1 MIKKLDRHYYL
12 SDEKIAIQCA
22 TGNTDGMHGH
32 DFLELAYIRDG
43 RAKHYFE
50 NSTANVCKGD
60 YFIIDYGVM
69 HSYHSIDP
77 VEQVVVTN
85 CLFQPGFID
94 KTIASTCESFNTLL
108 GSYMI
113 RASGNG
119 NNTKMANIIFHD
131 DTGEVGELLSKMD
144 KEYRNK
150 NAGYLEIL
158 RCSLIEIIIITMRK
172 INMERNFELGDSTCE
187 QIKHY
192 VDENYMKNI
201 SLSEISHELNFS
213 LPYLSRLFS
222 SKAGICFSDYLQNV
236 RIEQSLKI
244 LANTDAKLF
253 EVAQLVGYSD
263 IKFFTKVFKKKMNMT
278 PGRYRML
285 MHS

>member
-1 MIKKLDRHYYL
+1 MIKKLDYRYYL
-12 SDEKIAIQCA
+12 SDEKIAIQSA
-22 TGNTDGMHGH
+22 KGDADFMHDH
-32 DFLELAYIRDG
+32 DFLELAYISEGSAR
-43 RAKHYFE
+43 HYFE
-50 NSTANVCKGD
+50 NSMADVKQGD
-60 YFIIDYGVM
+60 YFIIDYGVV
-69 HSYHSIDP
+69 HSYHSHDKSAKLL
-77 VEQVVVTN
+77 VTN

-94 KTIASTCESFNTLL
+94 KTIAASCESFNTLL

-119 NNTKMANIIFHD
+119 TDTKMANIIFHD
-131 DTGEVGELLSKMD
+131 DTGEVGDLLKKMD
-144 KEYRNK
+144 REYRDK
-150 NAGYLEIL
+150 NPGYLEIL
-158 RCSLIEIIIITMRK
+158 RCSLIEIIILTMRK
-172 INMERNFELGDSTCE
+172 LDSEKDFELGDSTCE

-201 SLSEISHELNFS
+201 SLSDISCELNFS

-278 PGRYRML
+278 PGKYRKL
-285 MHS
+285 MRG

>member
-1 MIKKLDRHYYL
+1 MIKKLDYHYYL
-12 SDEKIAIQCA
+12 SDEKIAIQRA
-22 TGNTDGMHGH
+22 LGDTDGMHGH
-32 DFLELAYIRDG
+32 DFLELAYISNG
-43 RAKHYFE
+43 RARHYFE
-50 NSTANVCKGD
+50 NSTADVGEGD

-77 VEQVVVTN
+77 ERSITVTN

-94 KTIASTCESFNTLL
+94 KTIAATCESFNTLL

-113 RASGNG
+113 RASGNCG
-119 NNTKMANIIFHD
+119 NTKMANIIFHD
-131 DTGEVGELLSKMD
+131 DTGEIGELLTKMER
-144 KEYRNK
+144 EYRNK

-158 RCSLIEIIIITMRK
+158 RCSLIEIIILTMRK
-172 INMERNFELGDSTCE
+172 MDMERNFELGDSTCE

-192 VDENYMKNI
+192 VDENYMRNI
-201 SLSEISHELNFS
+201 SLSDISRELNFS

-222 SKAGICFSDYLQNV
+222 NKAGICFSDYLQNV

-278 PGRYRML
+278 PGKYRKL
-285 MHS
+285 IRE

>member
-1 MIKKLDRHYYL
+1 LIKKLDYHYYL

-22 TGNTDGMHGH
+22 LGDTDGMHGH
-32 DFLELAYIRDG
+32 DFLELAYIRNG
-43 RAKHYFE
+43 KARHYFE
-50 NSTANVCKGD
+50 NSTADVGEGD

-77 VEQVVVTN
+77 ERSITVTN

-94 KTIASTCESFNTLL
+94 KTIAATCESFNTLL

-113 RASGNG
+113 RAAGNG
-119 NNTKMANIIFHD
+119 GNTKMANIIFHD
-131 DTGEVGELLSKMD
+131 DTGEVGELLTKMD
-144 KEYRNK
+144 REYHNK
-150 NAGYLEIL
+150 SAGYLEIL
-158 RCSLIEIIIITMRK
+158 RCSLIEIIILTMRK
-172 INMERNFELGDSTCE
+172 MDTERNFELGDSTCE
-187 QIKHY
+187 QIKHF

-201 SLSEISHELNFS
+201 SLSVISRELNYS

-222 SKAGICFSDYLQNV
+222 SKVGLCFSDYLQNV
-236 RIEQSLKI
+236 RVEQSLKI

-278 PGRYRML
+278 PGKYRKL
-285 MHS
+285 LRD